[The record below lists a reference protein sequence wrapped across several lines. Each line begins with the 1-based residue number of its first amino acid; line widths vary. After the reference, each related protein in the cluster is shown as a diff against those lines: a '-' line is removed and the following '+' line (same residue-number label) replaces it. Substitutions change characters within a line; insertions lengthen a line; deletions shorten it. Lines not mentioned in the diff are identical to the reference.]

1 MLTII
6 YSHTSITKHWKQ
18 KLMPEISE
26 ISKVKHLKQILS
38 TRLDESWTRQNFQ
51 ILGLTKNFQDLSS
64 ELVKKNCYKYSCWNT
79 LPDLLSGYW
88 TCLFIHWRVYLGQS
102 KWKNINS
109 MQVKLGCMEKDIT
122 KSELITATFFWQ
134 VYWEFLETG
143 GECQTLLIPCML
155 I

>member
-1 MLTII
+1 MHPNLTCMLFIFF
-6 YSHTSITKHWKQ
+6 HF
-18 KLMPEISE
+18 
-26 ISKVKHLKQILS
+26 
-38 TRLDESWTRQNFQ
+38 ESWTRQNFQ

-88 TCLFIHWRVYLGQS
+88 ACLFIHWRVYLGQS

-109 MQVKLGCMEKDIT
+109 MQVKLGCMEKDIN

-143 GECQTLLIPCML
+143 NVVAHGFSSKLGSVCRFFVPI
-155 I
+155 